1 MNILIAPDSFKGSLS
16 AAEFCSIA
24 ERVFQNHSDS
34 VTTRLMPLADGGEGT
49 IDAVQ
54 ACLETEKISVRVHN
68 AIGLPVTASYV
79 FLEKEQN
86 DNPYGKATAIIEM
99 AQACG
104 LPDIPPLKRN
114 PMKASTFGLG
124 ELIKQALDTGAQH
137 LIIGLGGSATND
149 GGTGMLSAL
158 GVQFF
163 NKNGQAIIPAGA
175 MLEQIDK
182 IDISR
187 LEPRLQDCTIT
198 IASDVTNPLL
208 GEQGA
213 TRVFAP
219 QKGADAQMVEALEKG
234 MANYAYTTVRAL
246 GLSDELY
253 KTPGSGA
260 AGGLGFAL
268 LAYLNAEIQSGF
280 EILAELSGLDKLLV
294 NTDTRPDRI
303 ITGEGYFDQQSLGG
317 KLTGCIIKRAEQY
330 HIPLTIFCGDY
341 SRASAQNL
349 NSGIQIIRLKDES
362 ITTEQA
368 ISNSAQLLEQRLSE
382 WVNVLMSDN
391 SKSTLFN

>member
-1 MNILIAPDSFKGSLS
+1 MNILIAPDSFKGNLS
-16 AAEFCSIA
+16 AAEFCNIA
-24 ERVFQNHSDS
+24 ERVLQNYSDFIIACY
-34 VTTRLMPLADGGEGT
+34 MPLADGGEGT
-49 IDAVQ
+49 IEAVQ
-54 ACLETEKISVRVHN
+54 TFLETRKISVKVHN
-68 AIGLPVTASYV
+68 AIGLRTTASYI
-79 FLEKEQN
+79 FIDEHQI

-114 PMKASTFGLG
+114 PMKTSTFGLG
-124 ELIKQALDTGAQH
+124 ELIKHALDTGAQH

-163 NKNGQAIIPAGA
+163 NKDGQAIIPAGA

-182 IDISR
+182 INTGHLD
-187 LEPRLQDCTIT
+187 PRLKDCTIT

-219 QKGADAQMVEALEKG
+219 QKGADTQMIETLEKG
-234 MANYAYTTVRAL
+234 MASYAHKTVQTL

-253 KTPGSGA
+253 NTPGTGA

-280 EILAELSGLDKLLV
+280 ELLAELSGLDKLLT
-294 NTDTRPDRI
+294 NADTRPDMI
-303 ITGEGYFDQQSLGG
+303 ITGEGHFDQQSLGG
-317 KLTGCIIKRAEQY
+317 KLTGCLIKRAEQY
-330 HIPLTIFCGDY
+330 HIPVKIICGDY
-341 SRASAQNL
+341 SRGIEQNL
-349 NSGIQIIRLKDES
+349 NSTIQLISLKNED
-362 ITTEQA
+362 IPLEQA
-368 ISNSAQLLEQRLSE
+368 ISDSAQLLEQKLSE
-382 WVNVLMSDN
+382 LIR
-391 SKSTLFN
+391 LIPAR

>member
-16 AAEFCSIA
+16 AAEFCNIA
-24 ERVFQNHSDS
+24 NRVLQKYSDS
-34 VTTRLMPLADGGEGT
+34 VTTSLMPLADGGEGT
-49 IDAVQ
+49 IEAVQ
-54 ACLETEKISVRVHN
+54 ACLKTRKILIKVHN
-68 AIGLPVTASYV
+68 AIGIHTTVSYA
-79 FLEKEQN
+79 FIDKDQS
-86 DNPYGKATAIIEM
+86 DTPYGKATAIIEM

-104 LPDIPPLKRN
+104 LPDIPTPKRN
-114 PMKASTFGLG
+114 PMKTSSFGLG
-124 ELIKQALDTGAQH
+124 ELIKHALDTGAQH
-137 LIIGLGGSATND
+137 LIIGLGGSAIND

-163 NKNGQAIIPAGA
+163 SKDGQSIIPAGA

-182 IDISR
+182 IDTAH
-187 LEPRLQDCTIT
+187 LDPRLKDCTIT

-219 QKGADAQMVEALEKG
+219 QKGADVQMVEALEKG
-234 MANYAYTTVRAL
+234 MLTYAYKTIQTL

-253 KTPGSGA
+253 NTPGSGA

-280 EILAELSGLDKLLV
+280 ELLAKLSGLDKLLA
-294 NTDTRPDRI
+294 NADTRPDMI

-317 KLTGCIIKRAEQY
+317 KLTGSLIKRAEQY
-330 HIPLTIFCGDY
+330 HIPVKIICGDY
-341 SRASAQNL
+341 SRGIEQNL
-349 NSGIQIIRLKDES
+349 NSSIQLISLKDEG
-362 ITTEQA
+362 ILLEQA
-368 ISNSAQLLEQRLSE
+368 IANSTQLLEQKLSE
-382 WVNVLMSDN
+382 LIR
-391 SKSTLFN
+391 LIHAG